1 MTTLLVD
8 EKRWAD
14 SRVQPQ
20 EDERYLLPGGRDFVD
35 DAAIARA
42 LSSAK
47 APDAARLKA
56 ILDKS
61 LAIKDLSLMEA
72 AELMAVADPQQLA
85 QMGEAALA
93 VKRKVYDKRI
103 VTFAPLYMGNACVNS
118 CRYCGFRS
126 DNEAIKRRVL
136 TDAEIKGEI
145 EVLAG
150 KLGHKRLIA
159 VYGEHPSTGAEYIA
173 KSLQTIYATQV
184 VVNGHK
190 TGIRRANV
198 NAAPMAVE
206 DYKTVHAAGLGTFQ
220 VFQETYHRETYA
232 AMHISGP
239 KADYRWRLYAL
250 HRAMEAGIEDVGM
263 GALYGL
269 ADWRFELLANVLHA
283 QDLERCFGLGP
294 HTISFPRMEPA
305 LNTPLASR
313 PPHAVDDA
321 TFLRIITVLRL
332 AVPYVGMICTARES
346 AGIRRQAL
354 KLGITQ
360 VDASSNVGVGAYVAE
375 GGGTGQEGERQQF
388 MLGDTRSLG
397 EVIHELAEEG
407 SLTSFCTAGYR
418 CGRTGKC
425 IMDLLRN
432 GMEGKFC
439 KLNAALTFREYIDDF
454 GTPELK
460 AAGEALLAKELKEI
474 GREIAPEMAA
484 TFRERYERT
493 CHGER
498 DLYF

>member
-1 MTTLLVD
+1 
-8 EKRWAD
+8 
-14 SRVQPQ
+14 
-20 EDERYLLPGGRDFVD
+20 
-35 DAAIARA
+35 
-42 LSSAK
+42 
-47 APDAARLKA
+47 
-56 ILDKS
+56 
-61 LAIKDLSLMEA
+61 
-72 AELMAVADPQQLA
+72 
-85 QMGEAALA
+85 
-93 VKRKVYDKRI
+93 
-103 VTFAPLYMGNACVNS
+103 
-118 CRYCGFRS
+118 
-126 DNEAIKRRVL
+126 
-136 TDAEIKGEI
+136 
-145 EVLAG
+145 
-150 KLGHKRLIA
+150 
-159 VYGEHPSTGAEYIA
+159 
-173 KSLQTIYATQV
+173 
-184 VVNGHK
+184 
-190 TGIRRANV
+190 
-198 NAAPMAVE
+198 
-206 DYKTVHAAGLGTFQ
+206 
-220 VFQETYHRETYA
+220 
-232 AMHISGP
+232 
-239 KADYRWRLYAL
+239 
-250 HRAMEAGIEDVGM
+250 
-263 GALYGL
+263 
-269 ADWRFELLANVLHA
+269 
-283 QDLERCFGLGP
+283 
-294 HTISFPRMEPA
+294 
-305 LNTPLASR
+305 
-313 PPHAVDDA
+313 VDDA